1 MSLDGANSR
10 MGLLRQ
16 SSKMEFFFFLLAPKT
31 KTLLTHDWDFSGSGA
46 MIVCLWGKEGE
57 TCVWV
62 NVFVCVEDIIHGLWE
77 DGNYSRCFFFLHMH
91 PNKIKERI
99 RKRSNVIWWNTK
111 HFYFHTLPLY
121 TGGLVF
127 VFQKEWFTSHC

>member
-16 SSKMEFFFFLLAPKT
+16 SSKMEFFFLLAPKT

-46 MIVCLWGKEGE
+46 MIVCLGGKEGE
-57 TCVWV
+57 TCVCEWMFS
-62 NVFVCVEDIIHGLWE
+62 FVWKTSFMAYERMEIIL
-77 DGNYSRCFFFLHMH
+77 DAFFFLHMH